1 MPIDPANET
10 RSTEL
15 GIESGEP
22 SPARTVVM
30 PPPEAQTRHTMP
42 GERPATVG
50 SGDLPHLKGLDLP
63 GDVARQLSQWQ
74 LSVTSDHVQPRFQY
88 AGELGAGSQGIVFR
102 VLDRDCRREVALK
115 SLRATGVD
123 GGDIS
128 RFVHEAQITAQ
139 LEHPGVVP
147 VHDFG
152 MLPDGTVFYTMK
164 RVEGRSLAEWLEDR
178 RGRPEHRFDV
188 LSVFVRICETVSFAH
203 VKGVIHRDLKPRNIM
218 VGRFGEVLVMDWGLA
233 KIIGTGDG
241 SGVTSLRSD
250 SDSDSGTDIHR
261 TIEGFAVG
269 TPAYMA
275 PEQARGLSHQVDQ
288 RSDIYSLGVLLYE
301 MLSGESP
308 YVRGNVRRTLD
319 QVAAGTIRPLDE
331 ARAGGRS
338 LAAIVRKAMA
348 LAAVDRYPSAEA
360 LAADVRSFLAGQA
373 VSAHRE
379 TALEAVIRVARRHRR
394 PLLAAAAVA
403 ALAVLAVG
411 GWRLR
416 VQQSEAADLARWR
429 DSAHAATAAGDHAGA
444 RKLYEAILVLR
455 PADAHAGERL
465 RAVEAAITAAIA
477 ADEARRTRDTAA
489 DHAQAAA
496 AAAAAGDA
504 DGLHLAAEMYLRAL
518 GLTPG
523 DDGLLAAYDT
533 VVKRR
538 AALEATRLARAA
550 EAEDA
555 RRADALEREAQA
567 APAEGRLQEAI
578 GKAEAA
584 QKLRPTAS
592 VRALL
597 RDLDAAAAER
607 AQSEA
612 LARRRRDA
620 DEVVVQL
627 RVTLDGGRSAEAA
640 RLLEQVRGLDSGH
653 PDLAGLE
660 RRVADAQRAAREAQA
675 DALLARARHLL
686 VDAERLGRER
696 ETLDA
701 AVREREA
708 ELIEHGAPEARVALR
723 ALEARQADEG
733 QRRSQALAEA
743 VGWLHR
749 ALAIAPE
756 HAPARSALADY
767 FVARMLEAEADGD
780 QAETEAALAQAR
792 AFDDGQRA
800 RLLDGLVTVE
810 LPAGAAPVTLHRL
823 AAGADRRLAPH
834 GEAMELAAG
843 ASRDLPHGR
852 YLATS
857 AAGPASALR
866 LARGERRRLDLAAPP
881 TLAAGTCWIPA
892 GTTYARDGRIQA
904 KVAGFAL
911 QTREVTCGE
920 WLEFLNDTGTRRT
933 LLERARAGEWVYVPR
948 EGGAVTIPLWR
959 QRGAIGRSATGT
971 FVLELDDGTPVDP
984 RQPVSGI
991 SGEDA
996 LAYAAWRAARDRLG
1010 WRLPSHDEWV
1020 LAAQGG
1026 DGRRFPWG
1034 DGADPSLCC
1043 SVVGVTRAGTRGL
1056 PPGGSF
1062 PADHTLQGVDDLAGS
1077 LCEFIA
1083 DRAAGPAL
1091 IAVMGGSRGD
1101 RQADRFT
1108 SWSRRDAQ
1116 RTLVDGNFGVR
1127 LAYTP

>member
-1 MPIDPANET
+1 MAIDPASET
-10 RSTEL
+10 RPTER
-15 GIESGEP
+15 GIDPDQP
-22 SPARTVVM
+22 SSEGTAAL
-30 PPPEAQTRHTMP
+30 PPPEAQTRRTLS

-50 SGDLPHLKGLDLP
+50 NGDLHHLKGLDLP

-74 LSVTSDHVQPRFQY
+74 ISVTSDHAQPRFEY

-102 VLDRDCRREVALK
+102 VLDRDCRREIALK
-115 SLRATGVD
+115 TLRATGVD

-178 RGRPEHRFDV
+178 RGRPVHRFDV
-188 LSVFVRICETVSFAH
+188 LSVFVRICETVNFAH

-233 KIIGTGDG
+233 KIIGTGGG
-241 SGVTSLRSD
+241 SGITSLR

-261 TIEGFAVG
+261 TLEGFAVG

-275 PEQARGLSHQVDQ
+275 PEQARGQSHLVDQ

-308 YVRGNVRRTLD
+308 YIRGNVRRTLD

-348 LAAVDRYPSAEA
+348 FAAENRYVSAEA
-360 LAADVRSFLAGQA
+360 LAADLRNFLAGQA

-379 TALEAVIRVARRHRR
+379 TALEAVVRVARRHRR

-403 ALAVLAVG
+403 AFAILGVG
-411 GWRLR
+411 TWRLR
-416 VQQSEAADLARWR
+416 VHQREEADLAGWR
-429 DSAHAATAAGDHAGA
+429 AAARSATALGDHSGA
-444 RKLYEAILVLR
+444 RKLYEAILVLH
-455 PADAHAGERL
+455 PADAAAGEHL
-465 RAVEAAITAAIA
+465 RAAETAIA
-477 ADEARRTRDTAA
+477 AAISEDEARRTRDSAA
-489 DHAQAAA
+489 GHAHTAA
-496 AAAAAGDA
+496 AAAAAGDD
-504 DGLHLAAEMYLRAL
+504 DGLRRAAELYLRAL

-523 DDGLLAAYDT
+523 DQGLLAAYDR

-538 AALEATRLARAA
+538 AALEATRKARAD
-550 EAEDA
+550 EAENA

-567 APAEGRLQEAI
+567 AQVDGRLHEAI

-584 QKLRPTAS
+584 QNLRPTAA

-597 RDLDAAAAER
+597 RDLDAAAAKR

-612 LARRRRDA
+612 LARRRREADA
-620 DEVVVQL
+620 VVVQL

-640 RLLEQVRGLDSGH
+640 RLLEQVRGLDAGH
-653 PDLAGLE
+653 PDLGGLE
-660 RRVADAQRAAREAQA
+660 QRVASALRAASEAEA
-675 DALLARARHLL
+675 DALLARARGLL
-686 VDAERLGRER
+686 ADAERLGRER
-696 ETLDA
+696 QTLAA
-701 AVREREA
+701 AVRERES
-708 ELIEHGAPEARVALR
+708 ELIEHGAPEARAALR

-733 QRRSQALAEA
+733 QRRSQARAEA

-756 HAPARSALADY
+756 HAPARGALADY

-780 QAETEAALAQAR
+780 EAESEAALAQAR

-800 RLLDGLVTVE
+800 RLLAGLVTIE
-810 LPAGAAPVTLHRL
+810 LPAGGTPVTLHRL
-823 AAGADRRLAPH
+823 APGADRLLVPVGDAI
-834 GEAMELAAG
+834 EISSG

-852 YLATS
+852 YLVRTALGTAT
-857 AAGPASALR
+857 ALR
-866 LARGERRRLDLAAPP
+866 LARGEHRRLDLTAPP
-881 TLAAGTCWIPA
+881 TLAAGARWIPP
-892 GTTYARDGRIQA
+892 GTISARDGRTQA
-904 KVAGFAL
+904 AVPGFAL
-911 QTREVTCGE
+911 LAREVTCGE
-920 WLEFLNDTGTRRT
+920 WLAFLNDAGTRRT
-933 LLERARAGEWVYVPR
+933 LLERARIGEWVYVPR
-948 EGGAVTIPLWR
+948 EGGAVTVPLWR

-971 FVLELDDGTPVDP
+971 FVLELGDGTAVDP

-996 LAYAAWRAARDRLG
+996 LAYAAWRAARDRLP

-1043 SVVGVTRAGTRGL
+1043 SVVGTGRAGMRGL

-1062 PADHTLQGVDDLAGS
+1062 PADRSVQGVDDLAGS

-1083 DRAAGPAL
+1083 DHTADPAL

-1108 SWSRRDAQ
+1108 GWSRRDAQ